1 MEIAMM
7 EGAEGNDIFV
17 ADFLA
22 QAAPLGEAEMVGMG
36 WLTIADEA
44 GELSNP
50 PQMIFVAD
58 PAL

>member
-1 MEIAMM
+1 MM

-22 QAAPLGEAEMVGMG
+22 QAATLGETEMVGMG
-36 WLTIADEA
+36 GLTIADEA

-50 PQMIFVAD
+50 PQMGES
-58 PAL
+58 L